1 VPPAPADRFLE
12 LLPTIDALSA
22 ALARR
27 RGLVGADAEDFAAHV
42 RAQFVES
49 EYAALR
55 QFRGEAAITT
65 YLSVV
70 IASWLRAYLFARDGR
85 WRPSAAAIRLG
96 PVAVQLERLVT
107 RGGRTGDEAIAE
119 LLAGGDQ
126 PYIERELRS
135 MLRALPMRLPMRPE
149 VVAGEHAR
157 EVPSPSASD
166 ADARLEAGEHDLAV
180 ARARRA
186 LEASLQ
192 TLPPDDRLL
201 VSMRFLDGLSVADI
215 ARTLRMEQKPL
226 YRRLERALTALRQQL
241 ESLGVTADAVHD
253 VVGRAE

>member
-107 RGGRTGDEAIAE
+107 RGGRTGDEAVAE
-119 LLAGGDQ
+119 LLSGGDQ
-126 PYIERELRS
+126 PYTERELRG

-157 EVPSPSASD
+157 EMPSPSASD

-192 TLPPDDRLL
+192 TLPHEDRVL

-215 ARTLRMEQKPL
+215 ARTLRLEQKPL
-226 YRRLERALTALRQQL
+226 YRRLERALTALRRQL
-241 ESLGVTADAVHD
+241 ESRGVTADAVHD
-253 VVGRAE
+253 VVDRAE

>member
-1 VPPAPADRFLE
+1 VSPADRFLE

-27 RGLVGADAEDFAAHV
+27 RGLVGDDAEDFAAHV

-70 IASWLRAYLFARDGR
+70 IASWLRAYMFAREGR

-96 PVAVQLERLVT
+96 PVAVQLERLVS
-107 RGGRTGDEAIAE
+107 RGGRTGEEAIAE

-126 PYIERELRS
+126 PYTERELRS
-135 MLRALPMRLPMRPE
+135 MLRALPTRLPLRPQ
-149 VVAGEHAR
+149 VVAGDQAAD
-157 EVPSPSASD
+157 VPSPSRTE
-166 ADARLEAGEHDLAV
+166 ADALLEAGEHDLAV

-192 TLPPDDRLL
+192 TLAPEDRLL

-215 ARTLRMEQKPL
+215 ARSLRLDQKPL
-226 YRRLERALTALRQQL
+226 YRRLERALRALRGQL
-241 ESLGVTADAVHD
+241 EALGVTADAVHD
-253 VVGRAE
+253 VMGRAE

>member
-70 IASWLRAYLFARDGR
+70 IASWLRAYIFAREGR

-96 PVAVQLERLVT
+96 PVAVQLERLVS
-107 RGGRTGDEAIAE
+107 RGGRSGDAAIAE

-126 PYIERELRS
+126 PYTERELRS
-135 MLRALPMRLPMRPE
+135 MLRALPHRPPLRPQ
-149 VVAGEHAR
+149 VVAGEHALDA
-157 EVPSPSASD
+157 PSPRTSH
-166 ADARLEAGEHDLAV
+166 ADALVVADEHDLAA

-186 LEASLQ
+186 LETSLQ
-192 TLPPDDRLL
+192 TLPSEDRVL
-201 VSMRFLDGLSVADI
+201 VTMRFLDGLSVADI
-215 ARTLRMEQKPL
+215 ARTLRLEQKPL
-226 YRRLERALTALRQQL
+226 YRRIERALSALRRQLELLGVTVDSVHDALERA
-241 ESLGVTADAVHD
+241 E
-253 VVGRAE
+253 